1 MKYKKFIKENKK
13 QQIYFSQ
20 SEKRCCPTLRLSS
33 SRDKFTS
40 IKKKP
45 QRDDALGNT
54 FELVCCCYYYYDY
67 DYDYDDYEV
76 IHVNYGDDSQ
86 EKDGRRNPCVPTNVC
101 TRGYVLC
108 WIQNTKPGQRSITA
122 VG

>member
-1 MKYKKFIKENKK
+1 MLPNFETIK
-13 QQIYFSQ
+13 QQGQIYLHQKS
-20 SEKRCCPTLRLSS
+20 
-33 SRDKFTS
+33 
-40 IKKKP
+40 KKKP

-122 VG
+122 VGQVETAKPASAGHTMTV